1 MIDVPITENEP
12 PSWHGIKSFT
22 LPRTSL
28 PIKTITSSSV
38 RKERPSYKYHDM
50 SCKWEVTSHGGYL
63 NANFT
68 IADNTSM
75 NKIVGSITINDILKN
90 MARYTTIE
98 HCVIKNSITVGTF
111 LLEIRTWLLRT
122 SPYKVSLKAK
132 RHYQSES
139 NFYGIREFYRV
150 MLVAHL
156 ALHR

>member
-1 MIDVPITENEP
+1 
-12 PSWHGIKSFT
+12 
-22 LPRTSL
+22 
-28 PIKTITSSSV
+28 
-38 RKERPSYKYHDM
+38 M

-111 LLEIRTWLLRT
+111 LLEIRT
-122 SPYKVSLKAK
+122 
-132 RHYQSES
+132 
-139 NFYGIREFYRV
+139 
-150 MLVAHL
+150 
-156 ALHR
+156 